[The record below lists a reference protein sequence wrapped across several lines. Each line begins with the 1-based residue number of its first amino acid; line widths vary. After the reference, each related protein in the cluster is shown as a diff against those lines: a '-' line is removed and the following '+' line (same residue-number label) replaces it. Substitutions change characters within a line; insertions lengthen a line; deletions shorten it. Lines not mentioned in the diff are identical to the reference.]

1 MDRSTTTKESLL
13 ASAAR
18 VVKED
23 GAAHLTLD
31 RVAREAG
38 VSKGGLLYHFPT
50 KDALVTALLESYV
63 ADADA
68 QLAAHLASDTKPGAW
83 ARANL
88 ALLASNRAPEGG
100 TATALLAGALTN
112 PRLLVEA
119 REAYGRW
126 QQRAEADDLEPGLG
140 TLLRLALDGW
150 WFARLLDLAPPQEAE
165 QEAFRTA
172 YGRLTQGGS

>member
-1 MDRSTTTKESLL
+1 MVRSIATKESLL
-13 ASAAR
+13 ESAAR

-50 KDALVTALLESYV
+50 KDALVTALLESYI
-63 ADADA
+63 ADTDA
-68 QLAAHLASDTKPGAW
+68 QLEAQLDSDTEPGAW
-83 ARANL
+83 ARANFML
-88 ALLASNRAPEGG
+88 LASDSAPEVGSALLAA
-100 TATALLAGALTN
+100 ALTN
-112 PRLLVEA
+112 PRLLTEA

-150 WFARLLDLAPPQEAE
+150 WFARLLDLAPPQGAE
-165 QEAFRTA
+165 QEAFETA
-172 YGRLTQGGS
+172 YRRLTRGGS